1 MALDTSIHNI
11 GDYYAAHYL
20 DSQFQKDVEP
30 ILKAWRPLGSAS
42 PARRLAALS
51 EPYFRAK
58 SQALDYDQ
66 PLLRVGAAD
75 AELAGWH
82 GQLVQALGYTLDR
95 QPLAL
100 ASEKLRLPIL
110 VRLYRH
116 GWPWLVVAETPFCLP
131 DASLPADA
139 MPEDPLDQ
147 AVERLPPDED
157 EAFKPFAG
165 LWSEALPLI
174 FRQENAPRWLMLLSG
189 SQIQLFDRHAWAQG
203 RYLRF
208 DLDDAFGRREAGAFE
223 AIALLLGAATLA
235 PEAEVEEPLHE
246 RLQGQSHRFTHGV
259 SKALQGQVREA
270 ITAIANAWVEDRRNR
285 KLSYLRL
292 GDDEPALPDDRREID
307 AEILRREALVFVYR
321 LLFCLYA
328 EAHASD
334 LGALPIN
341 EEVYRLGYSLE
352 ALRDLADLGE
362 PGVTSENGAYFH
374 EHLRKLFALIH
385 QGFGQDPPATDVAIT
400 DSPPLFAHQ
409 DDLFGGGQQSLP
421 LRSRGE
427 ALAAGYAR
435 HFTIQPLTAT
445 LFDPQS
451 TPLLD
456 RTRLPNRV
464 LQQVIRCLSM
474 GVDEKTGTIGRID
487 YGNLGVVQLG
497 AVYEGLLSWK
507 GFFATENLI
516 QVCSTKKQDASGGD
530 EEEGDDTED
539 AEDEAPPPRRGTL
552 AGVFADAIPADLP
565 TWFVPEAQ
573 KELFRPGELILER
586 RTGKP
591 RIYRKGEFIL
601 HLNGID
607 RAETASYYTPEVLT
621 EALVREV
628 LAERLKDL
636 TPDRADAILTLTLCE
651 PAMGS
656 AAFINEATRQLAHA
670 YLKLK
675 QQQTGQTIAPDR
687 YEDEHRRV
695 RHWIATRNVY
705 GVDLNPTAVELGAL
719 SLWLGSMHR
728 LRVREG
734 NLLSPTLSPMNGGEG
749 VEGVR
754 GEPDLYR
761 LGAVPW
767 FGLRLR
773 AGNSLIGARRAVWK
787 VKRLTDG
794 DFFGK
799 DAAIPRLLAPGE
811 PRGADEVYHFLVWD
825 EDMAPAG
832 RDKLMKA
839 HWPAECACVAEWQK
853 KQVRK
858 KWTGQ
863 EAKLALALSARIDEL
878 WAAYAAERHGALA
891 RTACTASVW
900 PTPSESAAA
909 LAPGPT
915 LASQEA
921 VKAKLEAE
929 SGPFQRLK
937 LVMDAWCGLW
947 FWPLDWATEL
957 PSRDAWLA
965 SVELLLETTRL
976 NEANRSMMQV
986 RVGEAFNVEALYAA
1000 TLDDGV
1006 LDAGEAAALVPWFA
1020 HGRNVLKEQPFH
1032 HWELVFPEVLGPAY
1046 SLTTSTTQFPS
1057 LQKGGEG
1064 GFGIRGPGEIP
1075 PGPPLRKGGDE
1086 YTPRGFELMF
1096 GNPPWLKVS
1105 WNDAPLLAEW
1115 QPLLGVR
1122 AAKSAGYNEARS
1134 RLLQEV
1140 GRRAAYRDRFTLGEG
1155 ASAFLNSQALYP
1167 ALAGVQTNLYK
1178 NFIERSWGLLS
1189 PVGVAGLLHPEGVFD
1204 DPKGGEFR
1212 EQYYRRLL
1220 AHYQM
1225 KNEKILFAD
1234 VHHVMAFSLN
1244 IYRGQSTA
1252 PRFVALFNAFDP
1264 ITITASQRH
1273 NRLEDPIPG
1282 IKNDNGEWETRGH
1295 CQRLVTI
1302 TETELALFARLFEKP
1317 DTPALQAR
1325 LPQVHSRE
1333 ILAVLRKFADA
1344 PKRLGDLEGE
1354 YLATEMFHESNSQRD
1369 GIITRQ
1375 EDPSFQPQTADQW
1388 VLSGPHFYVGNPFNK
1403 TPRTAC
1409 VANGHYDDIDLTAI
1423 PDDFLPRAVYRPGD
1437 REGDLTRFYA
1447 AIPEWPKPSVPGFWP
1462 VADDAVPA
1470 YEALL
1475 GEPFQRYGIAPSL
1488 PGARTARLF
1497 GYFTEWQ
1504 GEVDSAV
1511 AWLLAHENRP
1521 DRTEFAEKFK
1531 EVKIKQ
1537 GVPDDAAMRRLPR
1550 PLTGY
1555 FRYAN
1560 RNRGQPANERTL
1572 IPTIVG
1578 TGVSH
1583 LDAVFSIIFDDPTR
1597 MATFASICASIVFD
1611 FFVRVTGKGHC
1622 RHELIS
1628 RMPLFE
1634 NKSSSAIVNR
1644 GMRLLCLSTHY
1655 APLWRE
1661 CFTPQFESERFT
1673 SPDPRL
1679 ALETPW
1685 SALTADWQRGSA
1697 LRTDFARRQALLEI
1711 DVLVALAL
1719 GLTLKQLITIYQV
1732 QFPVMR
1738 GYERQDLFDAH
1749 GRRLPTT
1756 TRKDAGA
1763 KELRDALKLLLPNAD
1778 FRDAALNYRGEPITV
1793 SWPSDNGRQ
1802 TVTRTFYPPF
1812 TPVDREEDYR
1822 VAYEFFRG
1830 RP

>member
-1 MALDTSIHNI
+1 MALDTSIHNV

-20 DSQFQKDVEP
+20 DSQFQRDVEP

-42 PARRLAALS
+42 PARRLAVLS

-66 PLLRVGAAD
+66 PPLRVRATE
-75 AELAGWH
+75 AELARWH
-82 GQLVQALGYTLDR
+82 GQLAQALGYTLDR
-95 QPLAL
+95 QPLAV
-100 ASEKLRLPIL
+100 ASERRRLPIL
-110 VRLYRH
+110 LRLYRY
-116 GWPWLVVAETPFCLP
+116 GRPWLVVAETPFCLP
-131 DASLPADA
+131 DASLPIDA
-139 MPEDPLDQ
+139 LPEDPLDQ
-147 AVERLPPDED
+147 PVELLPRVDD
-157 EAFKPFAG
+157 DAFKPFVG

-174 FRQENAPRWLMLLSG
+174 FRQEDAPRWLMLLSG
-189 SQIQLFDRHAWAQG
+189 SQIQLFDRQTWAQG

-208 DLDDAFGRREAGAFE
+208 DLDDAYGRRDAGAFE

-235 PEAEVEEPLHE
+235 PEAEAEEPLHE
-246 RLQGQSHRFTHGV
+246 RLQGQSHRFTQGV
-259 SKALQGQVREA
+259 SKALQGQVPEA

-292 GDDEPALPDDRREID
+292 GDDEPALPDGRREIS
-307 AEILRREALVFVYR
+307 AETLRHEALVFVYR

-328 EAHASD
+328 EAHAGD
-334 LGALPIN
+334 LGALPIHDD
-341 EEVYRLGYSLE
+341 VYRLGYSLE

-385 QGFGQDPPATDVAIT
+385 QGFGQNPPAVDTAT
-400 DSPPLFAHQ
+400 ADSPLFAHQ
-409 DDLFGGGQQSLP
+409 DDLFGGGQQTLA
-421 LRSRGE
+421 LARRGE
-427 ALAAGYAR
+427 ALEVGRVR
-435 HFTIQPLTAT
+435 HFIIQPLTAT

-474 GVDEKTGTIGRID
+474 GVDERTGSIGRID

-516 QVCSTKKQDASGGD
+516 QVCSTKKQKAAVDDDEDGESADDDAD
-530 EEEGDDTED
+530 EVS
-539 AEDEAPPPRRGTL
+539 PPARRS
-552 AGVFADAIPADLP
+552 AAVGVLDDAIPADLP

-573 KELFRPGELILER
+573 QDQFRTGEIILER

-628 LAERLKDL
+628 LAERLRDL
-636 TPDRADAILTLTLCE
+636 TPDQADIILMLTLCE

-656 AAFINEATRQLAHA
+656 AAFINEAIRQLAHA

-675 QQQTGQTIAPDR
+675 QTQIGQTIAPDR

-728 LRVREG
+728 LRISSG
-734 NLLSPTLSPMNGGEG
+734 KTPSYLGEG
-749 VEGVR
+749 GT
-754 GEPDLYR
+754 GPDLYR

-773 AGNSLIGARRAVWK
+773 AGNSLIGARRAVWT
-787 VKRLTDG
+787 VKQLTDG
-794 DFFGK
+794 ACFGK
-799 DAAIPRLLAPGE
+799 DAAIPRVLAPGE
-811 PRGADEVYHFLVWD
+811 PRGPDEVYHFLVWD

-832 RDKLMKA
+832 RDRLMKS
-839 HWPAECACVAEWQK
+839 HWPAECVRIAEWQK
-853 KQVRK
+853 KQVRR

-863 EAKLALALSARIDEL
+863 EAKLVVALSAQIDAL
-878 WAAYAAERHGALA
+878 WAAFAAERHGALEQ
-891 RTACTASVW
+891 TACTASVW
-900 PTPSESAAA
+900 PTPSESAEA
-909 LAPGPT
+909 LKPGPT
-915 LASQEA
+915 LAHQEA

-947 FWPLDWATEL
+947 FWPLDWAAEL

-965 SVELLLETTRL
+965 SIELLLETTRL
-976 NEANRSMMQV
+976 NESNRALMQA
-986 RVGEAFNVEALYAA
+986 RVGEAFQVEALYAA
-1000 TLDDGV
+1000 TIDDGT
-1006 LDAGEAAALVPWFA
+1006 LDAEEAAGLVPWFA
-1020 HGRNVLKEQPFH
+1020 HGRNVLKNQPFL
-1032 HWELVFPEVLGPAY
+1032 HWELVFPEVLGPNYA
-1046 SLTTSTTQFPS
+1046 TPAGVQH
-1057 LQKGGEG
+1057 
-1064 GFGIRGPGEIP
+1064 
-1075 PGPPLRKGGDE
+1075 
-1086 YTPRGFELMF
+1086 TPRGFDLMF

-1105 WNDAPLLAEW
+1105 WNDAPVLAEW

-1122 AAKSAGYNEARS
+1122 GAKSAQYSEARS
-1134 RLLQEV
+1134 RLLQDV
-1140 GRRAAYRDRFTLGEG
+1140 GRRMVYRDRFTLGEG
-1155 ASAFLNSQALYP
+1155 ASAFLNSPALYP
-1167 ALAGVQTNLYK
+1167 ALVGVQTNLYK

-1204 DPKGGEFR
+1204 DPKGGKFR
-1212 EQYYRRLL
+1212 EQYYRRLRG
-1220 AHYQM
+1220 HYQF
-1225 KNEKILFAD
+1225 KNELKLFDDIGNRVAFSINVFDRTGDTVRFDSVFNLFAP
-1234 VHHVMAFSLN
+1234 
-1244 IYRGQSTA
+1244 G
-1252 PRFVALFNAFDP
+1252 
-1264 ITITASQRH
+1264 TITRCQQHDRQA
-1273 NRLEDPIPG
+1273 DPIPG
-1282 IKNDNGEWETRGH
+1282 MKDDQEQWELRGH
-1295 CQRLVTI
+1295 CQRLITI
-1302 TETELALFARLFEKP
+1302 TEAELALFTRLFEKP
-1317 DTPALQAR
+1317 DTLSLQAR

-1333 ILAVLRKFADA
+1333 ILDVLRKFADA
-1344 PKRLGDLEGE
+1344 PQRLGDLEGE

-1369 GIITRQ
+1369 GILTRQ
-1375 EDPSFQPQTADQW
+1375 EDPSFQPQTADEW

-1403 TPRTAC
+1403 TPFTKVTSQRT
-1409 VANGHYDDIDLTAI
+1409 YDDIDLTAI

-1462 VADDAVPA
+1462 IADYAVPA

-1475 GEPFQRYGIAPSL
+1475 GEPLHRYGIDRNL
-1488 PGARTARLF
+1488 PGAKTARQF

-1504 GEVDSAV
+1504 GEVEAAV
-1511 AWLLAHENRP
+1511 AWLLAHEDRP
-1521 DRTEFAEKFK
+1521 DRTEFAAKFGA
-1531 EVKIKQ
+1531 VKVKQ
-1537 GVPDDAAMRRLPR
+1537 ERPDSAAMRRLPK
-1550 PLTGY
+1550 PLTAY

-1560 RNRGQPANERTL
+1560 RLRGQPANERTL
-1572 IPTIVG
+1572 IPTIIMAG
-1578 TGVSH
+1578 ASH
-1583 LDAVFSIIFDDPTR
+1583 LDAVFSVTFDDSKR
-1597 MATFASICASIVFD
+1597 MAVFTSICSSIVAD
-1611 FFVRVTGKGHC
+1611 FLVRITGKGHC
-1622 RHELIS
+1622 RHELMSLI
-1628 RMPLFE
+1628 PLFE
-1634 NKSSSAIVNR
+1634 NQWSLAIVNR
-1644 GMRLLCLSTHY
+1644 GLRLLCLSMHY
-1655 APLWRE
+1655 AQLWRGCFTLGYESE
-1661 CFTPQFESERFT
+1661 CFAST
-1673 SPDPRL
+1673 DPRL
-1679 ALETPW
+1679 SHETPW
-1685 SALTADWQRGSA
+1685 SALTADWHRGSA
-1697 LRTDFARRQALLEI
+1697 LRTDLARRQALLEI

-1763 KELRDALKLLLPNAD
+1763 KELRDALKLLLPNRD
-1778 FRDAALNYRGEPITV
+1778 FREAALAYDGDPITV
-1793 SWPSDNGRQ
+1793 NWPIDHGRW
-1802 TVTRTFYPPF
+1802 TVTRTFHPPF
-1812 TPVDREEDYR
+1812 TPVDREDDYR
-1822 VAYEFFRG
+1822 VAYAFFKERQ
-1830 RP
+1830 

>member
-1 MALDTSIHNI
+1 MALDTSIHNV

-30 ILKAWRPLGSAS
+30 ILKVWRPLGSAS

-51 EPYFRAK
+51 ELYFRAK

-66 PLLRVGAAD
+66 PLLRVGATE

-116 GWPWLVVAETPFCLP
+116 GRPWLVVAETPFCLP

-147 AVERLPPDED
+147 AVERLPLDDD
-157 EAFKPFAG
+157 EAFKSFVG

-174 FRQENAPRWLMLLSG
+174 FRQEDAPRWLMLLSG

-235 PEAEVEEPLHE
+235 PEAEAEEPLHE

-292 GDDEPALPDDRREID
+292 GDDEPALPDSRREID

-385 QGFGQDPPATDVAIT
+385 QGFGQDPPAADAAPT

-409 DDLFGGGQQSLP
+409 DDLFGGGQQTLP

-516 QVCSTKKQDASGGD
+516 QVCSTKKQNASAGD

-539 AEDEAPPPRRGTL
+539 AEDEAPPPRRGAP

-565 TWFVPEAQ
+565 TWFVPEVQ
-573 KELFRPGELILER
+573 KEQFRPGELVLER

-675 QQQTGQTIAPDR
+675 QQQTGQTLAPDR

-705 GVDLNPTAVELGAL
+705 GVDLNSTAVELGAL

-728 LRVREG
+728 LRVRESG
-734 NLLSPTLSPMNGGEG
+734 DGNGGG
-749 VEGVR
+749 
-754 GEPDLYR
+754 PDLYC

-811 PRGADEVYHFLVWD
+811 SRGADEVYHFLVWD
-825 EDMAPAG
+825 EDMTPAG

-839 HWPAECACVAEWQK
+839 HWPAECARIAEWQK

-900 PTPSESAAA
+900 PTPSESAEA
-909 LAPGPT
+909 LKAGPT
-915 LASQEA
+915 LTSQEA

-937 LVMDAWCGLW
+937 LVMDAWCGFW
-947 FWPLDWATEL
+947 FWLLDWATEL

-976 NEANRSMMQV
+976 NESNRAFMQA

-1000 TLDDGV
+1000 TIDDGT

-1020 HGRNVLKEQPFH
+1020 YGRNVLKNQPFH

-1046 SLTTSTTQFPS
+1046 SLTTSTTQFPP

-1064 GFGIRGPGEIP
+1064 GFGTRGPGEIP
-1075 PGPPLRKGGDE
+1075 PRPPFAKGG
-1086 YTPRGFELMF
+1086 R
-1096 GNPPWLKVS
+1096 
-1105 WNDAPLLAEW
+1105 
-1115 QPLLGVR
+1115 
-1122 AAKSAGYNEARS
+1122 
-1134 RLLQEV
+1134 
-1140 GRRAAYRDRFTLGEG
+1140 
-1155 ASAFLNSQALYP
+1155 
-1167 ALAGVQTNLYK
+1167 
-1178 NFIERSWGLLS
+1178 
-1189 PVGVAGLLHPEGVFD
+1189 
-1204 DPKGGEFR
+1204 
-1212 EQYYRRLL
+1212 
-1220 AHYQM
+1220 
-1225 KNEKILFAD
+1225 
-1234 VHHVMAFSLN
+1234 
-1244 IYRGQSTA
+1244 
-1252 PRFVALFNAFDP
+1252 
-1264 ITITASQRH
+1264 
-1273 NRLEDPIPG
+1273 
-1282 IKNDNGEWETRGH
+1282 
-1295 CQRLVTI
+1295 
-1302 TETELALFARLFEKP
+1302 
-1317 DTPALQAR
+1317 
-1325 LPQVHSRE
+1325 
-1333 ILAVLRKFADA
+1333 
-1344 PKRLGDLEGE
+1344 
-1354 YLATEMFHESNSQRD
+1354 
-1369 GIITRQ
+1369 
-1375 EDPSFQPQTADQW
+1375 
-1388 VLSGPHFYVGNPFNK
+1388 
-1403 TPRTAC
+1403 
-1409 VANGHYDDIDLTAI
+1409 
-1423 PDDFLPRAVYRPGD
+1423 
-1437 REGDLTRFYA
+1437 
-1447 AIPEWPKPSVPGFWP
+1447 
-1462 VADDAVPA
+1462 
-1470 YEALL
+1470 
-1475 GEPFQRYGIAPSL
+1475 
-1488 PGARTARLF
+1488 
-1497 GYFTEWQ
+1497 
-1504 GEVDSAV
+1504 
-1511 AWLLAHENRP
+1511 
-1521 DRTEFAEKFK
+1521 
-1531 EVKIKQ
+1531 
-1537 GVPDDAAMRRLPR
+1537 
-1550 PLTGY
+1550 
-1555 FRYAN
+1555 
-1560 RNRGQPANERTL
+1560 
-1572 IPTIVG
+1572 
-1578 TGVSH
+1578 
-1583 LDAVFSIIFDDPTR
+1583 
-1597 MATFASICASIVFD
+1597 
-1611 FFVRVTGKGHC
+1611 
-1622 RHELIS
+1622 
-1628 RMPLFE
+1628 
-1634 NKSSSAIVNR
+1634 
-1644 GMRLLCLSTHY
+1644 
-1655 APLWRE
+1655 
-1661 CFTPQFESERFT
+1661 
-1673 SPDPRL
+1673 
-1679 ALETPW
+1679 
-1685 SALTADWQRGSA
+1685 
-1697 LRTDFARRQALLEI
+1697 
-1711 DVLVALAL
+1711 
-1719 GLTLKQLITIYQV
+1719 
-1732 QFPVMR
+1732 
-1738 GYERQDLFDAH
+1738 
-1749 GRRLPTT
+1749 
-1756 TRKDAGA
+1756 
-1763 KELRDALKLLLPNAD
+1763 
-1778 FRDAALNYRGEPITV
+1778 
-1793 SWPSDNGRQ
+1793 
-1802 TVTRTFYPPF
+1802 
-1812 TPVDREEDYR
+1812 
-1822 VAYEFFRG
+1822 
-1830 RP
+1830 

>member
-1 MALDTSIHNI
+1 M
-11 GDYYAAHYL
+11 
-20 DSQFQKDVEP
+20 
-30 ILKAWRPLGSAS
+30 
-42 PARRLAALS
+42 
-51 EPYFRAK
+51 
-58 SQALDYDQ
+58 
-66 PLLRVGAAD
+66 
-75 AELAGWH
+75 
-82 GQLVQALGYTLDR
+82 QALGYTLDR

-110 VRLYRH
+110 LRLYRH
-116 GWPWLVVAETPFCLP
+116 GRPWLVVAETPFCLP
-131 DASLPADA
+131 DASLPPDGL
-139 MPEDPLDQ
+139 PEDPLDQ
-147 AVERLPPDED
+147 PVEPLPPAED

-165 LWSEALPLI
+165 PWSEALPLI
-174 FRQENAPRWLMLLSG
+174 FRQEDAPRWLMLLSG
-189 SQIQLFDRHAWAQG
+189 SQIQLFDRHTWAQG

-208 DLDDAFGRREAGAFE
+208 DLDDAYGRREAGAFE

-235 PEAEVEEPLHE
+235 PDADAEEPLHE
-246 RLQGQSHRFTHGV
+246 RLQGQSHRFTQGV

-270 ITAIANAWVEDRRNR
+270 ITAIANAWVEDRRTR

-385 QGFGQDPPATDVAIT
+385 QGFGQDPPPADAAST
-400 DSPPLFAHQ
+400 DSPPMFAHQ

-516 QVCSTKKQDASGGD
+516 QVCSTKKQNASAGD

-539 AEDEAPPPRRGTL
+539 AEDEAPPPRRGAP

-565 TWFVPEAQ
+565 TWFVPEVQ

-636 TPDRADAILTLTLCE
+636 TPDRADAILGLTLCE

-728 LRVREG
+728 LRVRESG
-734 NLLSPTLSPMNGGEG
+734 DGNGGG
-749 VEGVR
+749 
-754 GEPDLYR
+754 PDLYC

-811 PRGADEVYHFLVWD
+811 SRGADEIYHFLVWD

-839 HWPAECACVAEWQK
+839 HWPAECARVAEWQK

-863 EAKLALALSARIDEL
+863 EAKLAVALSARIDEL

-937 LVMDAWCGLW
+937 LVMDAWCGFW

-957 PSRDAWLA
+957 PGRDAWLA

-1032 HWELVFPEVLGPAY
+1032 HWELVFPEVLGPSY
-1046 SLTTSTTQFPS
+1046 SLSSPS
-1057 LQKGGEG
+1057 GREAGGEG
-1064 GFGIRGPGEIP
+1064 VCH
-1075 PGPPLRKGGDE
+1075 
-1086 YTPRGFELMF
+1086 TPRGFDLMF

-1122 AAKSAGYNEARS
+1122 AARSAGYNEARS
-1134 RLLQEV
+1134 RLLQEA
-1140 GRRAAYRDRFTLGEG
+1140 GQRAAYRDRFTLGEG

-1212 EQYYRRLL
+1212 ERYYRRLL

-1225 KNEKILFAD
+1225 KNEKVLFAD
-1234 VHHVMAFSLN
+1234 VGHAMTFGFSVF
-1244 IYRGQSTA
+1244 RGQANTLF
-1252 PRFVALFNAFDP
+1252 FVVLCNAFDP
-1264 ITITASQRH
+1264 VTITASQRH
-1273 NRLEDPIPG
+1273 NRPEDPIPG
-1282 IKNDNGEWETRGH
+1282 IKNDAGEWETRGH
-1295 CQRLVTI
+1295 CQRLVII
-1302 TETELALFARLFEKP
+1302 TEAELSLFARLFEKS

-1333 ILAVLRKFADA
+1333 ILTVLGKFADA
-1344 PKRLGDLEGE
+1344 PKRLGDLEDE
-1354 YLATEMFHESNSQRD
+1354 YLATEMFHEAYSQRD
-1369 GIITRQ
+1369 GILTRQ

-1409 VANGHYDDIDLTAI
+1409 TEKNHYDDIDLTAI

-1475 GEPFQRYGIAPSL
+1475 GEPLQRYGIDPNL

-1504 GEVDSAV
+1504 GEVDAAV

-1597 MATFASICASIVFD
+1597 MATFASICSSIVFD

-1644 GMRLLCLSTHY
+1644 GMRLSCLSTHY

-1697 LRTDFARRQALLEI
+1697 LRIDFARRQALLEI

-1802 TVTRTFYPPF
+1802 TVTRTFFPPF

-1822 VAYEFFRG
+1822 VAYEVFRG
-1830 RP
+1830 QQ

>member
-66 PLLRVGAAD
+66 PLLRVGATD

-110 VRLYRH
+110 LRLYRH
-116 GWPWLVVAETPFCLP
+116 GRPWLVVAETPFCLP
-131 DASLPADA
+131 DTSLPADA

-157 EAFKPFAG
+157 EAFKSFAG

-235 PEAEVEEPLHE
+235 PEAEAEEPLHE

-385 QGFGQDPPATDVAIT
+385 QGFGQDPPPADVAIT
-400 DSPPLFAHQ
+400 DSPPMFAHQ

-516 QVCSTKKQDASGGD
+516 QVCSTKKQNASAGD
-530 EEEGDDTED
+530 EEEGKDPED
-539 AEDEAPPPRRGTL
+539 AEDEAPPPRRGAP

-636 TPDRADAILTLTLCE
+636 TPDRADAILGLTLCE

-728 LRVREG
+728 LRVRESSDG
-734 NLLSPTLSPMNGGEG
+734 NGGG
-749 VEGVR
+749 
-754 GEPDLYR
+754 PDLYC

-799 DAAIPRLLAPGE
+799 DTAIPRLLAPGE
-811 PRGADEVYHFLVWD
+811 SRGADEVYHFLVWD

-839 HWPAECACVAEWQK
+839 HWPAECAHVAEWQK

-976 NEANRSMMQV
+976 NEANRSMMQM

-1046 SLTTSTTQFPS
+1046 SLTTSTTQFP
-1057 LQKGGEG
+1057 
-1064 GFGIRGPGEIP
+1064 
-1075 PGPPLRKGGDE
+1075 PLRKGGDE
-1086 YTPRGFELMF
+1086 YTPRGFDLMF

-1122 AAKSAGYNEARS
+1122 AARSAGYNEARS
-1134 RLLQEV
+1134 RLLQEA

-1244 IYRGQSTA
+1244 IYRGAPVT

-1273 NRLEDPIPG
+1273 DRPEDPIPG
-1282 IKNDNGEWETRGH
+1282 IKNDAGEWETRGH

-1317 DTPALQAR
+1317 DTLALQAR

-1344 PKRLGDLEGE
+1344 PRRLGDLEGE

-1409 VANGHYDDIDLTAI
+1409 TANGHYDDIDLTAI

-1462 VADDAVPA
+1462 VADDAVAA

-1475 GEPFQRYGIAPSL
+1475 GEPLQRYGIDPSL

-1504 GEVDSAV
+1504 GEVDAAV

-1537 GVPDDAAMRRLPR
+1537 GVPDDPAMRRLPR
-1550 PLTGY
+1550 PLSA
-1555 FRYAN
+1555 FPKFALRAM
-1560 RNRGQPANERTL
+1560 GQPANERTL
-1572 IPTIVG
+1572 IGTLSAPGIVG
-1578 TGVSH
+1578 IN
-1583 LDAVFSIIFDDPTR
+1583 AVRFVSIIDERWLLIFS
-1597 MATFASICASIVFD
+1597 AAASSIAFD
-1611 FFVRVTGKGHC
+1611 FIIKVKG
-1622 RHELIS
+1622 RSNIHEDDLRGLPLIEG
-1628 RMPLFE
+1628 PVIELA
-1634 NKSSSAIVNR
+1634 SA
-1644 GMRLLCLSTHY
+1644 RLLRLAALTQHY
-1655 APLWRE
+1655 ANVWRC
-1661 CFTPQFESERFT
+1661 CFTPAYNADTFT

-1778 FRDAALNYRGEPITV
+1778 FRDAALNYRGKPITV

-1822 VAYEFFRG
+1822 VAYEVFRG
-1830 RP
+1830 QQ

>member
-1 MALDTSIHNI
+1 MALDTSIHNV

-30 ILKAWRPLGSAS
+30 ILKVWRPLGSAS

-66 PLLRVGAAD
+66 PLPRVGATEP
-75 AELAGWH
+75 ELAGWH
-82 GQLVQALGYTLDR
+82 GQLLQALGYTLDR

-116 GWPWLVVAETPFCLP
+116 RQPWLVVAEAPFCLP

-147 AVERLPPDED
+147 AVERLPPDDD
-157 EAFKPFAG
+157 EAFKSFAG

-174 FRQENAPRWLMLLSG
+174 FRQEDAPRWLMLLSG

-223 AIALLLGAATLA
+223 AMALLLGAATLA
-235 PEAEVEEPLHE
+235 PEAEAEEPLHE

-385 QGFGQDPPATDVAIT
+385 QGFGQDRPAADAAST
-400 DSPPLFAHQ
+400 DSPLFTHQ
-409 DDLFGGGQQSLP
+409 DDLFGGGQQALA
-421 LRSRGE
+421 LASRGD
-427 ALAAGYAR
+427 ALEVGRAR

-516 QVCSTKKQDASGGD
+516 QVCSTKKQNASASD
-530 EEEGDDTED
+530 EEEGEGAED
-539 AEDEAPPPRRGTL
+539 AEDEAPPPRRGAP

-573 KELFRPGELILER
+573 KEQFRPGELILER

-628 LAERLKDL
+628 LAERLKDF
-636 TPDRADAILTLTLCE
+636 TPDRADAILGLTLCE

-675 QQQTGQTIAPDR
+675 QPQTGQTIAPDR

-728 LRVREG
+728 LRVRESG
-734 NLLSPTLSPMNGGEG
+734 DGNGGG
-749 VEGVR
+749 
-754 GEPDLYR
+754 PDLYR

-787 VKRLTDG
+787 VKQLTDG

-811 PRGADEVYHFLVWD
+811 SRGADEVYHFLVWD
-825 EDMAPAG
+825 EDMTPAG
-832 RDKLMKA
+832 RDQLMKA
-839 HWPAECACVAEWQK
+839 HWSAECARVAEWQK

-878 WAAYAAERHGALA
+878 WAAYAAERRRALA

-937 LVMDAWCGLW
+937 LVMDAWCGFR

-965 SVELLLETTRL
+965 SVELLLETARL
-976 NEANRSMMQV
+976 NEANRSMTQM

-1000 TLDDGV
+1000 TIDDGV

-1032 HWELVFPEVLGPAY
+1032 HWELVFPEVLGPSY
-1046 SLTTSTTQFPS
+1046 LLPS
-1057 LQKGGEG
+1057 PSEKEAGGEG
-1064 GFGIRGPGEIP
+1064 VCH
-1075 PGPPLRKGGDE
+1075 
-1086 YTPRGFELMF
+1086 TPRGFDLMF

-1134 RLLQEV
+1134 RLLQDA
-1140 GRRAAYRDRFTLGEG
+1140 GRRANYRDRFTLGEG
-1155 ASAFLNSQALYP
+1155 ASAFLNRHALYP
-1167 ALAGVQTNLYK
+1167 TLAGVQTNLYK

-1212 EQYYRRLL
+1212 EQYYRRLRG
-1220 AHYQM
+1220 HYQF
-1225 KNEKILFAD
+1225 KNELKLFDDIGNRVTFSINIFDQNGKTIQFDSIFNLFA
-1234 VHHVMAFSLN
+1234 
-1244 IYRGQSTA
+1244 
-1252 PRFVALFNAFDP
+1252 PR
-1264 ITITASQRH
+1264 TITRCRQHDRQA
-1273 NRLEDPIPG
+1273 DPIPG
-1282 IKNDNGEWETRGH
+1282 MKDDEEQWDLRGH

-1325 LPQVHSRE
+1325 LPQVHSQQ
-1333 ILAVLRKFADA
+1333 ILAVLQKFADA
-1344 PKRLGDLEGE
+1344 PRRLSDLEGE

-1369 GIITRQ
+1369 GILTRK

-1403 TPRTAC
+1403 TPFTKVTSQRA
-1409 VANGHYDDIDLTAI
+1409 YDDIDLTAI

-1437 REGDLTRFYA
+1437 REGDLTRFHA

-1470 YEALL
+1470 YEVLL
-1475 GEPFQRYGIAPSL
+1475 GEPLQRYGIDPNL
-1488 PGARTARLF
+1488 PGARTARQF
-1497 GYFTEWQ
+1497 GYFTEWR
-1504 GEVDSAV
+1504 GEVDAAV

-1521 DRTEFAEKFK
+1521 DRTEFTTKFK
-1531 EVKIKQ
+1531 DVKVKQ
-1537 GVPDDAAMRRLPR
+1537 GVPDDVAMRRLPR
-1550 PLTGY
+1550 PLSAFPKGAY
-1555 FRYAN
+1555 
-1560 RNRGQPANERTL
+1560 RNMCQPANERTL
-1572 IPTIVG
+1572 IGALMPAGTTAIHTVVKLALTDACQLVAYVG
-1578 TGVSH
+1578 
-1583 LDAVFSIIFDDPTR
+1583 
-1597 MATFASICASIVFD
+1597 ATASVPFD
-1611 FFVRVTGKGHC
+1611 FFIKAKGQGHVHRNDLASLPLIGEGKIFD
-1622 RHELIS
+1622 LILARS
-1628 RMPLFE
+1628 L
-1634 NKSSSAIVNR
+1634 
-1644 GMRLLCLSTHY
+1644 RLY
-1655 APLWRE
+1655 
-1661 CFTPQFESERFT
+1661 
-1673 SPDPRL
+1673 
-1679 ALETPW
+1679 
-1685 SALTADWQRGSA
+1685 
-1697 LRTDFARRQALLEI
+1697 
-1711 DVLVALAL
+1711 
-1719 GLTLKQLITIYQV
+1719 
-1732 QFPVMR
+1732 
-1738 GYERQDLFDAH
+1738 
-1749 GRRLPTT
+1749 
-1756 TRKDAGA
+1756 
-1763 KELRDALKLLLPNAD
+1763 
-1778 FRDAALNYRGEPITV
+1778 
-1793 SWPSDNGRQ
+1793 
-1802 TVTRTFYPPF
+1802 
-1812 TPVDREEDYR
+1812 
-1822 VAYEFFRG
+1822 
-1830 RP
+1830 

>member
-1 MALDTSIHNI
+1 MALDTSIHNV

-51 EPYFRAK
+51 ELYFRAK

-66 PLLRVGAAD
+66 PLLRVGATD

-116 GWPWLVVAETPFCLP
+116 GRPWLVVAETPFCLP

-147 AVERLPPDED
+147 AVERLPPDDD

-174 FRQENAPRWLMLLSG
+174 FRQEDAPRWLMLLSG

-235 PEAEVEEPLHE
+235 PEAEAEEPLHE

-270 ITAIANAWVEDRRNR
+270 ITAIANAWVEDRRTR

-307 AEILRREALVFVYR
+307 AEILRHEALVFVYR

-385 QGFGQDPPATDVAIT
+385 QGFGQDPPAADVAIT
-400 DSPPLFAHQ
+400 DSPPLFTHQ

-516 QVCSTKKQDASGGD
+516 QVCSTKKQNASAGD

-539 AEDEAPPPRRGTL
+539 AEDEAPPPRRGAP

-734 NLLSPTLSPMNGGEG
+734 NPLSPTLCPIHGGEG

-754 GEPDLYR
+754 GGPDLYH

-773 AGNSLIGARRAVWK
+773 AGNSLIGARRAVWTIK
-787 VKRLTDG
+787 QLTDG

-811 PRGADEVYHFLVWD
+811 SRGADEVYHFLVWD

-839 HWPAECACVAEWQK
+839 HWPAECARVAEWQK

-937 LVMDAWCGLW
+937 LVMDAWCGFW
-947 FWPLDWATEL
+947 FWRLDWATEL

-976 NEANRSMMQV
+976 DEANRSMMQV
-986 RVGEAFNVEALYAA
+986 RVGGAFNVEALYAA

-1020 HGRNVLKEQPFH
+1020 YGRNVLKEQPSLKNQPFH
-1032 HWELVFPEVLGPAY
+1032 HWELVFPEVLGPSY
-1046 SLTTSTTQFPS
+1046 SLSSPS
-1057 LQKGGEG
+1057 GREAGGEG
-1064 GFGIRGPGEIP
+1064 VCH
-1075 PGPPLRKGGDE
+1075 
-1086 YTPRGFELMF
+1086 TPRGFDLMF

-1134 RLLQEV
+1134 RLLQEA
-1140 GRRAAYRDRFTLGEG
+1140 GRRADYRDRFTLGEG
-1155 ASAFLNSQALYP
+1155 ASSFLNSQALYP

-1212 EQYYRRLL
+1212 DQYYRRLL

-1244 IYRGQSTA
+1244 IYRGAPVA

-1264 ITITASQRH
+1264 LTITASQRH
-1273 NRLEDPIPG
+1273 NRPEDPIPG
-1282 IKNDNGEWETRGH
+1282 IKNDDGEWETRGH

-1302 TETELALFARLFEKP
+1302 TEAELSLFARLFEKP

-1344 PKRLGDLEGE
+1344 PRRLGDLEGE

-1388 VLSGPHFYVGNPFNK
+1388 ILSGPHFYVGNPFNK

-1409 VANGHYDDIDLTAI
+1409 TANGHYDDIDLTAI

-1462 VADDAVPA
+1462 VADDAVAA

-1475 GEPFQRYGIAPSL
+1475 GEPFKRYGIGPNLA
-1488 PGARTARLF
+1488 GARTARLF
-1497 GYFTEWQ
+1497 GYFTEWH

-1521 DRTEFAEKFK
+1521 DRTEFAAKFK
-1531 EVKIKQ
+1531 DVKVKQ
-1537 GVPDDAAMRRLPR
+1537 GIPDDAVIRRLPR
-1550 PLTGY
+1550 PLSA
-1555 FRYAN
+1555 FPKFALRAM
-1560 RNRGQPANERTL
+1560 GQPANERTL
-1572 IPTIVG
+1572 IGVLMPQG
-1578 TGVSH
+1578 TTAIHAIRFVA
-1583 LDAVFSIIFDDPTR
+1583 LADDKLVLR
-1597 MATFASICASIVFD
+1597 FASASV
-1611 FFVRVTGKGHC
+1611 
-1622 RHELIS
+1622 S
-1628 RMPLFE
+1628 MPLDFKIRTNGRSNVQNSDVEGLPIFE
-1634 NKSSSAIVNR
+1634 GKISDLAAQRGLRLFCISS
-1644 GMRLLCLSTHY
+1644 HY
-1655 APLWRE
+1655 SKLWRS
-1661 CFTPQFESERFT
+1661 CFTPILNSDAFT

-1679 ALETPW
+1679 TLEIPW

-1756 TRKDAGA
+1756 TRKDPGA

-1778 FRDAALNYRGEPITV
+1778 FRDAALNYCGEPITV

-1812 TPVDREEDYR
+1812 TPVDREEDYQ

-1830 RP
+1830 RQ

>member
-66 PLLRVGAAD
+66 PLLRVGATD

-110 VRLYRH
+110 LRLYRH
-116 GWPWLVVAETPFCLP
+116 GRPWLVVAETPFCLP
-131 DASLPADA
+131 DTSLPADA

-157 EAFKPFAG
+157 EAFKSFAG

-235 PEAEVEEPLHE
+235 PEAEAEEPLHE

-385 QGFGQDPPATDVAIT
+385 QGFGQDPPPADVAIT
-400 DSPPLFAHQ
+400 DSPPMFAHQ

-516 QVCSTKKQDASGGD
+516 QVCSTKKQNASAGD
-530 EEEGDDTED
+530 EEEGKDPED
-539 AEDEAPPPRRGTL
+539 AEDEAPPPRRGAP

-636 TPDRADAILTLTLCE
+636 TPDRADAILGLTLCE

-728 LRVREG
+728 LRVRESSDG
-734 NLLSPTLSPMNGGEG
+734 NGGG
-749 VEGVR
+749 
-754 GEPDLYR
+754 PDLYC

-799 DAAIPRLLAPGE
+799 DTAIPRLLAPGE
-811 PRGADEVYHFLVWD
+811 SRGADEVYHFLVWD

-839 HWPAECACVAEWQK
+839 HWPAECAHVAEWQK

-976 NEANRSMMQV
+976 NEANRSMMQM

-1046 SLTTSTTQFPS
+1046 SLTTSTTQFP
-1057 LQKGGEG
+1057 
-1064 GFGIRGPGEIP
+1064 
-1075 PGPPLRKGGDE
+1075 PLRKGGDE
-1086 YTPRGFELMF
+1086 YTPRGFDLMF

-1122 AAKSAGYNEARS
+1122 AARSAGYNEARS
-1134 RLLQEV
+1134 RLLQEA

-1244 IYRGQSTA
+1244 IYRGAPVT

-1273 NRLEDPIPG
+1273 DRPEDPIPG
-1282 IKNDNGEWETRGH
+1282 IKNDAGEWETRGH

-1317 DTPALQAR
+1317 DTLALQAR

-1344 PKRLGDLEGE
+1344 PRRLGDLEGE

-1409 VANGHYDDIDLTAI
+1409 TANGHYDDIDLTAI

-1462 VADDAVPA
+1462 VADDAVAA

-1475 GEPFQRYGIAPSL
+1475 GEPLQRYGIDPSL

-1504 GEVDSAV
+1504 GEVDAAV

-1531 EVKIKQ
+1531 EVKVKQ
-1537 GVPDDAAMRRLPR
+1537 GVPDDSAMRRLPR
-1550 PLTGY
+1550 PLSAFPKAAY
-1555 FRYAN
+1555 
-1560 RNRGQPANERTL
+1560 RNMCQPANERTL
-1572 IPTIVG
+1572 IGALLPPGTTAIHTVVKLALTDTCQLVTYVG
-1578 TGVSH
+1578 
-1583 LDAVFSIIFDDPTR
+1583 
-1597 MATFASICASIVFD
+1597 ATASVPFD
-1611 FFVRVTGKGHC
+1611 FFIKAKGQGHVH
-1622 RHELIS
+1622 RNDLASLPLAGEGRIADLILARS
-1628 RMPLFE
+1628 L
-1634 NKSSSAIVNR
+1634 
-1644 GMRLLCLSTHY
+1644 RLYCLNSHY
-1655 APLWRE
+1655 APVWSVSSGHL
-1661 CFTPQFESERFT
+1661 FANDAFT

-1697 LRTDFARRQALLEI
+1697 LRTDFAHRQALLEI

-1793 SWPSDNGRQ
+1793 SWPIDNGRQ

-1812 TPVDREEDYR
+1812 TTVDREEDYR

-1830 RP
+1830 RQ